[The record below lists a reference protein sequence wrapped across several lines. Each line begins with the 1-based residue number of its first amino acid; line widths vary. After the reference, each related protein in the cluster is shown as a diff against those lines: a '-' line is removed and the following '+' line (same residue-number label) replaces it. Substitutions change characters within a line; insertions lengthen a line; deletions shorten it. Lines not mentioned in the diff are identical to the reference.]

1 MCQLIRLFFICVRTS
16 YGTLHDFALF
26 HLFSH
31 CDATQIQLKLTVVL
45 SPFAPVLLTFH
56 YNFHLHD
63 YYFIFHFL
71 LFSFYHLEINPFS
84 SLILSLFFLQFI
96 CLYPSD
102 ILSWIILLTAAVA
115 SSIFLLRN
123 LAPIIIS
130 QAGQQSALLLGAIG
144 YVTHFHFP
152 L

>member
-1 MCQLIRLFFICVRTS
+1 MSAYTVILYLCSYQLRYVTWLCFIS
-16 YGTLHDFALF
+16 
-26 HLFSH
+26 
-31 CDATQIQLKLTVVL
+31 
-45 SPFAPVLLTFH
+45 
-56 YNFHLHD
+56 
-63 YYFIFHFL
+63 FIFSLWCHSNLVKADCRFITLCTCSLNLPLQFSSSWLLFYFPFL
-71 LFSFYHLEINPFS
+71 LYSFYHLKINPFS
-84 SLILSLFFLQFI
+84 FLFLSLFFLQFI